1 VKQGLACHGYH
12 KDMAFAR
19 YLLFFLAFHALA
31 ANVKLYLKDGE
42 YHLVREY
49 KVESDRVRYYSI
61 DRSDWEEI
69 PVALVD
75 LKRTESEI
83 AGRQADLA
91 EQAKIITAEDK
102 AERDRANEVAK
113 VPQGPGVHLAVG
125 DGIRTLKPAESE
137 VHTNKGRNVLKVLSP
152 VPLVSGKATLEIKGE
167 HSLNKVTSDRP
178 EFYISLSAE
187 ERFGIIRIR
196 PGKAVR
202 IVEKLTVVPVTKEVI
217 EEQEQVEIFRQQ
229 VDDGLYK
236 IWPTKPIEPGEYAV
250 VEYTEGKVNIQV
262 WDFAY
267 DPTAKQA
274 MDSPPAKP

>member
-1 VKQGLACHGYH
+1 
-12 KDMAFAR
+12 MAFAR
-19 YLLFFLAFHALA
+19 YLLFFLAIQAFA
-31 ANVKLYLKDGE
+31 ANVKLYLKDGD
-42 YHLVREY
+42 YQLVREY
-49 KVESDRVRYYSI
+49 KVESGRVRYYSI
-61 DRSDWEEI
+61 ERSDWEEI

-75 LKRTESEI
+75 LKRTETEV
-83 AGRQADLA
+83 AQRQAA
-91 EQAKIITAEDK
+91 ISEQAKIITEEDK

-113 VPQGPGVHLAVG
+113 VPQGPGVHLVVG

-152 VPLVSGKATLEIKGE
+152 IPLVSGKATLEIKGE
-167 HSLNKVTSDRP
+167 HSSTKVTSDRP

-187 ERFGIIRIR
+187 ERFGIIRIK
-196 PGKAVR
+196 PAKAVR

-229 VDDGLYK
+229 VDDGVYK

-250 VEYTEGKVNIQV
+250 VEYTEGKVNVQV

-267 DPTAKQA
+267 DPSAKQA
-274 MDSPPAKP
+274 MDSAAAKP

>member
-1 VKQGLACHGYH
+1 
-12 KDMAFAR
+12 MAIAR
-19 YLLFFLAFHALA
+19 YVLFFLAFCAFG

-49 KVESDRVRYYSI
+49 KVEAGKVRYYSVE
-61 DRSDWEEI
+61 RSDWEEI
-69 PVALVD
+69 PLELAD
-75 LKRTESEI
+75 LKRTEAEI
-83 AGRQADLA
+83 AQLQAAIA
-91 EQAKIITAEDK
+91 EQAKIITEEDK

-137 VHTNKGRNVLKVLSP
+137 VHTNKGRNVLKVISP
-152 VPLVSGKATLEIKGE
+152 VPLISGKATVEIKGE
-167 HSLNKVTSDRP
+167 HSAVKVTSDRP

-229 VDDGLYK
+229 VDDDLYK
-236 IWPTKPIEPGEYAV
+236 IWPKKPIEPGEYAV

-267 DPTAKQA
+267 DPNAKQA
-274 MDSPPAKP
+274 MDSAAAKP

>member
-1 VKQGLACHGYH
+1 
-12 KDMAFAR
+12 MAFAR

-167 HSLNKVTSDRP
+167 HSPTKVTSDRP

-250 VEYTEGKVNIQV
+250 VEYTEGKVNVQV

-267 DPTAKQA
+267 DPNAKQA
-274 MDSPPAKP
+274 MDSAAAKP

>member
-1 VKQGLACHGYH
+1 
-12 KDMAFAR
+12 MAIAR
-19 YLLFFLAFHALA
+19 YLLFFLAFCAFA

-49 KVESDRVRYYSI
+49 KVEAGKVRYYSVE
-61 DRSDWEEI
+61 RSDWEEI
-69 PVALVD
+69 PLDLAD
-75 LKRTESEI
+75 LKRTEAEM
-83 AGRQADLA
+83 AQRQAAIA
-91 EQAKIITAEDK
+91 EQAKIITEEDK

-125 DGIRTLKPAESE
+125 DGIRTLKQAESE

-152 VPLVSGKATLEIKGE
+152 VPLISGKATLEIKGE
-167 HSLNKVTSDRP
+167 HSQTKVTSDRP

-229 VDDGLYK
+229 VDDDLYK
-236 IWPTKPIEPGEYAV
+236 IWPKKPIEPGEYAV

-267 DPTAKQA
+267 DPNARQA
-274 MDSPPAKP
+274 IDSAAAKP

>member
-1 VKQGLACHGYH
+1 
-12 KDMAFAR
+12 MAIAR
-19 YLLFFLAFHALA
+19 YLLFFLAFCAFA
-31 ANVKLYLKDGE
+31 ANVKLYLKDGA

-49 KVESDRVRYYSI
+49 KVEAGRVRYYSVE
-61 DRSDWEEI
+61 RSDWEEI
-69 PVALVD
+69 PLELAD
-75 LKRTESEI
+75 LKRTETEV
-83 AGRQADLA
+83 AQRQAAIA
-91 EQAKIITAEDK
+91 EQAKIITEEDK

-125 DGIRTLKPAESE
+125 DGIRTLKAAESE

-152 VPLVSGKATLEIKGE
+152 VPLISGKATLEIKGE
-167 HSLNKVTSDRP
+167 HSQTKVTSDRP

-250 VEYTEGKVNIQV
+250 VEYTEGKVNVQV

-267 DPTAKQA
+267 DPNAKQA
-274 MDSPPAKP
+274 MDSAAAKP